1 MTKVSYKPLV
11 VLGVCGMLLAGCS
24 SDSDSEP
31 MESSAQMEES
41 QSSDAA
47 SSMSSESDTE
57 SSSSQKESSDTSKE
71 ENESPE
77 SEVRS
82 ELGMDPAVVLLP
94 TYMPENSHA
103 NIVTN
108 NENEYTVAYTD
119 EQGNDLAAVSG
130 TIYPDADTALA
141 EMEAEM
147 NGAVSVTP
155 NEETAVDLG
164 YNITGYGEGA
174 AGNQYFSWE
183 EGNWDFTIHTLS
195 VDEMDAP
202 GIAKKIVAYLEE
214 NSLPAPSEKGMILI
228 DYPQGGETISVD
240 IMWQK
245 ENRVYE
251 LSTSQVPLDA
261 LEMVVSME

>member
-1 MTKVSYKPLV
+1 MAKASYKPLV

-41 QSSDAA
+41 QSSEAA
-47 SSMSSESDTE
+47 SSMSSESNAE
-57 SSSSQKESSDTSKE
+57 SSSNQEESSDTSKE
-71 ENESPE
+71 ESASSE

-82 ELGMDPAVVLLP
+82 ELEMDPAVVFLP

-130 TIYPDADTALA
+130 TIYTDADTALA
-141 EMEAEM
+141 EMDAKM
-147 NGAVSVTP
+147 NGAVSATP
-155 NEETAVDLG
+155 DEETAVDLG
-164 YNITGYGEGA
+164 YGITGYGEGA
-174 AGNQYFSWE
+174 AGSQYLSWE
-183 EGNWDFTIHTLS
+183 EGNWDFTIHSLS
-195 VDEMDAP
+195 VDKMDAP
-202 GIAKKIVAYLEE
+202 EIAKRIVTYLEE
-214 NSLPAPSEKGMILI
+214 SSLPAPSEKGLILI
-228 DYPQGGETISVD
+228 DYPQGGDSVFVD

-251 LSTSQVPLDA
+251 LSTHQVPLEA

>member
-11 VLGVCGMLLAGCS
+11 ALGVCGILLVGCS
-24 SDSDSEP
+24 SDPDSESA
-31 MESSAQMEES
+31 ESSSQIEET
-41 QSSDAA
+41 QSSESA
-47 SSMSSESDTE
+47 SSMSSETDTE
-57 SSSSQKESSDTSKE
+57 SSSSKEESSDASE
-71 ENESPE
+71 VESASSE
-77 SEVRS
+77 SEVSS
-82 ELGMDPAVVLLP
+82 ELKMDPAVVLLP
-94 TYMPENSHA
+94 TYMLENSRA
-103 NIVTN
+103 NIVN
-108 NENEYTVAYTD
+108 NSEDEYTIAYTD

-130 TIYPDADTALA
+130 TIYTDADTALA
-141 EMEAEM
+141 EMEAKM

-164 YNITGYGEGA
+164 YDITGYAEGA
-174 AGNQYFSWE
+174 AGSQYFSWE
-183 EGNWDFTIHTLS
+183 EGNWDFTIHSLS

-214 NSLPAPSEKGMILI
+214 NSLPAPSEKGMVLI
-228 DYPQGGETISVD
+228 DYPQGGESVSVD

-251 LSTSQVPLDA
+251 LSTSQVPLEA